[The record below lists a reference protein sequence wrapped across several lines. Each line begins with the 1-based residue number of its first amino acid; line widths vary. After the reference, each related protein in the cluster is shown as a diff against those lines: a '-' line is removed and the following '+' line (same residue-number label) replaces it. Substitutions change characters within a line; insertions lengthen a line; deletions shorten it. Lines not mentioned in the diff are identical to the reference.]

1 MKLNNLRKIR
11 EDNDLTQEYVAAK
24 LQIAQRTYS
33 HYENGTRN
41 IPTQMLV
48 VLSNYYEVSTDYLL
62 GLTNIPTRFY
72 VLNNQKEKVK

>member
-1 MKLNNLRKIR
+1 MKLHNLRKIR
-11 EDNDLTQEYVAAK
+11 EENEYTQEYVASK

-48 VLSNYYEVSTDYLL
+48 KLSELFNVSTDYLL
-62 GLTNIPTRFY
+62 EITNDTKRHY
-72 VLNNQKEKVK
+72 LKNNKER